1 MAPKIFIH
9 NINSLAKALF
19 CLHKEINKNNS
30 KSSFLSVYFS
40 DYPECGGVSGI
51 LKKQN
56 LPLFFWH
63 GLIIL
68 IPRMR
73 ILDQN
78 VEEFCFSLALG

>member
-1 MAPKIFIH
+1 MAPKIFIR

-30 KSSFLSVYFS
+30 KAVFFQYISLTTLN
-40 DYPECGGVSGI
+40 GGVSGI
-51 LKKQN
+51 LKNKIC
-56 LPLFFWH
+56 LFFLWH

-78 VEEFCFSLALG
+78 VEEFCFSLAWG

>member
-1 MAPKIFIH
+1 MAPKIFIR

-51 LKKQN
+51 LKNKMC
-56 LPLFFWH
+56 LFFS
-63 GLIIL
+63 GMALL
-68 IPRMR
+68 
-73 ILDQN
+73 
-78 VEEFCFSLALG
+78 SLSLE